1 MKNLN
6 QDIQAS
12 EKILS
17 ILKTSKQQSDN
28 ILNDL
33 DNIFLVINQKNEIL
47 KASKSFKKIIHGDF
61 LRSNILDFIQKE
73 FVQDFQNSIE
83 AVIENGQER
92 TLEIRL
98 IDDRLFSIVCKM
110 FDTPRARKG
119 LLLVLVDLI
128 SQSFVQQKV
137 RC

>member
-47 KASKSFKKIIHGDF
+47 KALVNPLKK
-61 LRSNILDFIQKE
+61 
-73 FVQDFQNSIE
+73 
-83 AVIENGQER
+83 
-92 TLEIRL
+92 
-98 IDDRLFSIVCKM
+98 
-110 FDTPRARKG
+110 
-119 LLLVLVDLI
+119 
-128 SQSFVQQKV
+128 
-137 RC
+137 